1 MPVRPTSKPSQPPAP
16 ESEEPTGRVQAI
28 DRAFIILRELAKHPQ
43 GQSALELAR
52 NTGIDRTT
60 THRLLRTLMHWGMA
74 AGESGVYFV
83 GAECALLATGHL
95 NRANVRRIALPY
107 AVELQEKVLRNY
119 AAVLSISVPARDE
132 VVIIERIWTPATPIN
147 VITDIGDHFPI
158 DLSASGRSILS
169 TFSPEACIERIG
181 TSRYEAVK
189 SQLARSRKLKGF
201 SVGHNT
207 FKPGLS
213 SLAYPIYG
221 SGGIACAAMVI
232 AGLDLTAHT
241 KPNSELAQHLQRVCQ
256 NVSASLSNTSA
267 ASRAV
272 SRH

>member
-1 MPVRPTSKPSQPPAP
+1 MSKIPKPLPSDAG
-16 ESEEPTGRVQAI
+16 EPTGRVQAI
-28 DRAFIILRELAKHPQ
+28 DRAFIILRELAKHPN

-60 THRLLRTLMHWGMA
+60 THRLLKTLMHWGMA

-95 NRANVRRIALPY
+95 NRAKVRRIALPF

-119 AAVLSISVPARDE
+119 AAVLSISIPARDE
-132 VVIIERIWTPATPIN
+132 VVIIERLWTPATPIN

-158 DLSASGRSILS
+158 DLSASGKSILS
-169 TFSPEACIERIG
+169 TFSREECIERIG
-181 TSRYEAVK
+181 KERYAAIESLLV
-189 SQLARSRKLKGF
+189 RSRKQDGF
-201 SVGHNT
+201 SAGHDD

-213 SLAYPIYG
+213 SLAYPIIG
-221 SGGIACAAMVI
+221 PDGTACAAMVI

-241 KPNSELAQHLQRVCQ
+241 KVNSDLAQHLRRVCQ
-256 NVSASLSNTSA
+256 NVSASLGNISSS
-267 ASRAV
+267 SRAV